1 MFKQQ
6 INKLERF
13 LRDHVTLK
21 TEVTDAV
28 LAITRII
35 KLCTQILNSSLYHIK
50 SSENIWL
57 GDILNII

>member
-21 TEVTDAV
+21 TEVTDAE
-28 LAITRII
+28 
-35 KLCTQILNSSLYHIK
+35 NSALPSQE
-50 SSENIWL
+50 S
-57 GDILNII
+57 